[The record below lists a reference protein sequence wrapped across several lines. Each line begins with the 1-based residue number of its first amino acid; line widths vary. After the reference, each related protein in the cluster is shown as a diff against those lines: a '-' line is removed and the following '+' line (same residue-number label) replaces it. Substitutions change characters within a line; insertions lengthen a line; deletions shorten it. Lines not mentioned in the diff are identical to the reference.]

1 MKFLVLRWQAEGT
14 QLVLPLRR
22 RRAGVCSAQ
31 HSPRLAV
38 AVVVA
43 SAERDSVRQTVF
55 SLTAV
60 PSLDGQVGRADNLA
74 GPRDERSVLATP
86 AAPRRLPFRCRPPPQ
101 HTCPWHWES
110 RCRARAL
117 PVRPL
122 PNCQHAFR
130 TQAAVHV
137 TPEHPVRWPVR
148 GARVEGRPQG
158 YRRGILGS
166 RF

>member
-1 MKFLVLRWQAEGT
+1 MSFLCVAGAQVSAPRST
-14 QLVLPLRR
+14 P
-22 RRAGVCSAQ
+22 RAWPWS
-31 HSPRLAV
+31 L
-38 AVVVA
+38 A

-110 RCRARAL
+110 RRRARAL